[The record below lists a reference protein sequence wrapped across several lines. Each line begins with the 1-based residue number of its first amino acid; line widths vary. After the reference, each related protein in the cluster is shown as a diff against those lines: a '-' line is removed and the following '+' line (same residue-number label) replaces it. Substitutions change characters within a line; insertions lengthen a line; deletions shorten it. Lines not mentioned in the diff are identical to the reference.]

1 MIDTDNPKGDA
12 GKRYPGFRDR
22 QLRSLAERRLG
33 GVVFLRIGG
42 LYFLY
47 LRIPPG
53 SKPTYEKKGLQFPIM
68 NPIVYDNL
76 PIERIIARVPA
87 AQALA
92 DEVERLGKTRV
103 YVLSSRTL
111 NRETDVVSSIVA
123 ALGERCVSV
132 FDSIGAH
139 GPRDDVID
147 FANALRETKA
157 DLIVTIGG
165 GSVIDGAKVAQF
177 CLAHGISTS
186 EEFSNHLA
194 RVNNPAT
201 EAELT
206 TSSIRQ
212 VVVPTTLST
221 GEFSNLGGSLNR
233 ETKTKEGVW
242 GTNFCA
248 QTIIFD
254 PAVTV
259 HTPEWLWL
267 STGLRAVDHCVEG
280 YCSKETYPYVE
291 GQVLHALRLFSRSL
305 RRTKRAPD
313 DLEARSLSQQA
324 EWLTSSC
331 ILRVTFGASHALSY
345 GLGGIGEVPHGLT
358 SCVLL
363 PAVLRWNEA
372 VDGERQAVVA
382 EAFGAPDQSASA
394 AVLGLLKDLGLPSRI
409 RDVGVEESLLPAIAD
424 YAIKNPWM
432 LSNPRPV
439 SSIDDAMAILKMAW

>member
-1 MIDTDNPKGDA
+1 
-12 GKRYPGFRDR
+12 
-22 QLRSLAERRLG
+22 
-33 GVVFLRIGG
+33 
-42 LYFLY
+42 
-47 LRIPPG
+47 
-53 SKPTYEKKGLQFPIM
+53 M
-68 NPIVYDNL
+68 NPIVYDSL

-87 AQALA
+87 AQALV
-92 DEVERLGKTRV
+92 DEVERLGKSRI
-103 YVLSSRTL
+103 YVLGSRTL
-111 NRETDVVSSIVA
+111 HRETDVVTSVVSV
-123 ALGERCVSV
+123 LGERCIGVY
-132 FDSIGAH
+132 DSIGAH
-139 GPRDDVID
+139 SPRDEVID
-147 FANALRETKA
+147 FANVLRETNA

-177 CLAHGISTS
+177 CLACGISSS
-186 EEFSNHLA
+186 EEFSNQLL
-194 RVNNPAT
+194 RINNPA
-201 EAELT
+201 AKSELT

-212 VVVPTTLST
+212 VVVPTTLSA

-233 ETKTKEGVW
+233 ETKSKEGVW

-291 GQVLHALRLFSRSL
+291 GQVLHALRLFSHSL
-305 RRTKRAPD
+305 RRTKRVPD

-372 VDGERQAVVA
+372 VDRERQAAVA
-382 EAFGAPDQSASA
+382 EALGAQDQSASEA
-394 AVLGLLKDLGLPSRI
+394 ILGLINDLGLPSRI
-409 RDVGVEESLLPAIAD
+409 RDVGVDESLLPAIAD
-424 YAIKNPWM
+424 NAIKNPWM
-432 LSNPRPV
+432 LNNPRPV
-439 SSIDDAMAILKMAW
+439 TSTDDAMEILRMAW

>member
-1 MIDTDNPKGDA
+1 
-12 GKRYPGFRDR
+12 
-22 QLRSLAERRLG
+22 
-33 GVVFLRIGG
+33 
-42 LYFLY
+42 
-47 LRIPPG
+47 
-53 SKPTYEKKGLQFPIM
+53 M
-68 NPIVYDNL
+68 NPIVYDSL

-87 AQALA
+87 AQALV
-92 DEVERLGKTRV
+92 DEVERLGKSRI
-103 YVLSSRTL
+103 YVLGSRTL
-111 NRETDVVSSIVA
+111 HRETDVVTSVVSV
-123 ALGERCVSV
+123 LGERCIGVY
-132 FDSIGAH
+132 DSIGAH
-139 GPRDDVID
+139 SPRDEVID
-147 FANALRETKA
+147 FANVLRETNA

-177 CLAHGISTS
+177 CLACGISSS
-186 EEFSNHLA
+186 EEFSNQLL
-194 RVNNPAT
+194 RINNPAAK
-201 EAELT
+201 AELT

-212 VVVPTTLST
+212 VVVPTTLSA

-233 ETKTKEGVW
+233 ETKSKEGVW

-291 GQVLHALRLFSRSL
+291 GQVLHALRLFSHSL

-372 VDGERQAVVA
+372 VDRERQAAVA
-382 EAFGAPDQSASA
+382 EALGAPDQSASEA
-394 AVLGLLKDLGLPSRI
+394 ILGLINDLGLPSRI
-409 RDVGVEESLLPAIAD
+409 RDVGVDESLLPAIAD
-424 YAIKNPWM
+424 NAIKNPWM
-432 LSNPRPV
+432 LNNPRPV
-439 SSIDDAMAILKMAW
+439 TSTDDAMEILRMAW

>member
-1 MIDTDNPKGDA
+1 
-12 GKRYPGFRDR
+12 
-22 QLRSLAERRLG
+22 
-33 GVVFLRIGG
+33 
-42 LYFLY
+42 
-47 LRIPPG
+47 
-53 SKPTYEKKGLQFPIM
+53 M
-68 NPIVYDNL
+68 NPIVYDSL

-87 AQALA
+87 AQALV
-92 DEVERLGKTRV
+92 DEVERLGKSRI
-103 YVLSSRTL
+103 YVLGSRTL
-111 NRETDVVSSIVA
+111 HRETDVVTSVVSV
-123 ALGERCVSV
+123 LGERCIGVY
-132 FDSIGAH
+132 DSIGAH
-139 GPRDDVID
+139 SPRDEVID
-147 FANALRETKA
+147 FANVLRETNA

-177 CLAHGISTS
+177 CLACGISSS
-186 EEFSNHLA
+186 EEFSNQLL
-194 RVNNPAT
+194 RINNPAAK
-201 EAELT
+201 AELT

-212 VVVPTTLST
+212 VVVPTTLSA

-233 ETKTKEGVW
+233 ETKSKEGVW

-291 GQVLHALRLFSRSL
+291 GQVLHALRLFSHSL

-372 VDGERQAVVA
+372 VDRERQTAVA
-382 EAFGAPDQSASA
+382 EALGAPDQSASEA
-394 AVLGLLKDLGLPSRI
+394 ILGLINDLGLPSRI
-409 RDVGVEESLLPAIAD
+409 RDVGVDESLLPAIAD
-424 YAIKNPWM
+424 NAIKNPWM
-432 LSNPRPV
+432 LNNPRPV
-439 SSIDDAMAILKMAW
+439 TSTDDAMEILRMAW

>member
-1 MIDTDNPKGDA
+1 
-12 GKRYPGFRDR
+12 
-22 QLRSLAERRLG
+22 
-33 GVVFLRIGG
+33 
-42 LYFLY
+42 
-47 LRIPPG
+47 
-53 SKPTYEKKGLQFPIM
+53 M
-68 NPIVYDNL
+68 NPIVYDSL

-87 AQALA
+87 AQALV
-92 DEVERLGKTRV
+92 DEVERLGKSRI
-103 YVLSSRTL
+103 YVLGSRTL
-111 NRETDVVSSIVA
+111 HRETDVVTSVVSV
-123 ALGERCVSV
+123 LGERCIGVY
-132 FDSIGAH
+132 DSIGAH
-139 GPRDDVID
+139 SPRDGVID
-147 FANALRETKA
+147 FANVLRETNA

-177 CLAHGISTS
+177 CLACGISSS
-186 EEFSNHLA
+186 EEFSNQLL
-194 RVNNPAT
+194 RINNPAAK
-201 EAELT
+201 AELT

-212 VVVPTTLST
+212 VVVPTTLSA

-233 ETKTKEGVW
+233 ETKSKEGVW

-291 GQVLHALRLFSRSL
+291 GQVLHALRLFSHSL

-372 VDGERQAVVA
+372 VDRERQTAVA
-382 EAFGAPDQSASA
+382 EALGAPDQSASEA
-394 AVLGLLKDLGLPSRI
+394 ILGLINDLGLPSRI
-409 RDVGVEESLLPAIAD
+409 RDVGVDESLLPAIAD
-424 YAIKNPWM
+424 NAIKNPWM
-432 LSNPRPV
+432 LNNPRPV
-439 SSIDDAMAILKMAW
+439 TSTDDAMEILRMAW

>member
-1 MIDTDNPKGDA
+1 
-12 GKRYPGFRDR
+12 
-22 QLRSLAERRLG
+22 
-33 GVVFLRIGG
+33 
-42 LYFLY
+42 
-47 LRIPPG
+47 
-53 SKPTYEKKGLQFPIM
+53 M
-68 NPIVYDNL
+68 NPIVYDSL

-87 AQALA
+87 AQALV
-92 DEVERLGKTRV
+92 DEVERLGKSRI
-103 YVLSSRTL
+103 YVLGSRTL
-111 NRETDVVSSIVA
+111 HRETDVVTSVVSV
-123 ALGERCVSV
+123 LGERCIGVY
-132 FDSIGAH
+132 DSIGAH
-139 GPRDDVID
+139 SPRDGVID
-147 FANALRETKA
+147 FANVLRETNA

-177 CLAHGISTS
+177 CLACGISSS
-186 EEFSNHLA
+186 EEFSNQLL
-194 RVNNPAT
+194 RINNPAAK
-201 EAELT
+201 AELT

-212 VVVPTTLST
+212 VVVPTTLSA

-233 ETKTKEGVW
+233 ETKSKEGVW

-291 GQVLHALRLFSRSL
+291 GQVLHALRLFSHSL

-372 VDGERQAVVA
+372 VDRERQAAVA
-382 EAFGAPDQSASA
+382 EALGAPDQSASEA
-394 AVLGLLKDLGLPSRI
+394 ILGLINDLGLPSRI
-409 RDVGVEESLLPAIAD
+409 RDVGVDESLLPAIAD
-424 YAIKNPWM
+424 NAIKNPWM
-432 LSNPRPV
+432 LNNPRPV
-439 SSIDDAMAILKMAW
+439 TSTDDAMEILRMAW